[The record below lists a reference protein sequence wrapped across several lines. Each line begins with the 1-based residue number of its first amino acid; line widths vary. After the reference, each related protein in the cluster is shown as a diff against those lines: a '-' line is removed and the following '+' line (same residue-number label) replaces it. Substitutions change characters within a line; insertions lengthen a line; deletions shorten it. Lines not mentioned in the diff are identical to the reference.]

1 MAPRKNR
8 LSNSNP
14 SGAKDL
20 AERAVA
26 LFQPRTTR
34 QLGPEDGREMVANLG
49 GFLGV
54 LAGWKR
60 REREEEAA
68 ARAAGGAR

>member
-1 MAPRKNR
+1 MKFSAS
-8 LSNSNP
+8 SN
-14 SGAKDL
+14 D
-20 AERAVA
+20 
-26 LFQPRTTR
+26 FH
-34 QLGPEDGREMVANLG
+34 GREMVANLG